1 MRKLFKVKVDPST
14 LDADQSKN
22 GYLAAFGQIV
32 YYSSLVEANRKAKL
46 FGGKTEL
53 VDTPLTKCLAQLTM
67 SQVSVNTISQE
78 VLGLMEERNAFFDSQ
93 PTNDVIYQGDV
104 FVDILT
110 EINEGKLLVTDEN
123 VLEELNLLMQLVTT
137 DYLMVVDMPYVSA

>member
-46 FGGKTEL
+46 FGGKTEP